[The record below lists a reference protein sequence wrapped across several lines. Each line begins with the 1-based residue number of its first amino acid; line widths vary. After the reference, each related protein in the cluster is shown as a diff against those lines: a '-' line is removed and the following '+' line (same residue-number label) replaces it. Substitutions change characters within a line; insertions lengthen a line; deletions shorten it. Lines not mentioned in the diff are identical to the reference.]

1 MMVHV
6 VSASPW
12 VYLQVAVVAAVVAVA
27 EANQDPADHIV
38 QIAIMIVTAK
48 S

>member
-12 VYLQVAVVAAVVAVA
+12 VYLQVAVVVAAVVA